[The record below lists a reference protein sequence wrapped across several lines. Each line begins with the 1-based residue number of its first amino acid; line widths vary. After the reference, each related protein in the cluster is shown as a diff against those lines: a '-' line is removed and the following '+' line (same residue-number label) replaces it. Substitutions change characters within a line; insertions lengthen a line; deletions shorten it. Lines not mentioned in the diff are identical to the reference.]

1 MRARWINTVGAIALG
16 SVLMHNTGCTLP
28 GWLSGGGSTP
38 SGQTTA
44 ADGARGLSVTALPV
58 YRLVTSPAVADSPS
72 RLFVIQVRLATS
84 DAALSVTPDDLTLVL
99 PNGQPGRIFDRAR
112 SLELLRRTTLADA
125 DLSYLLR
132 DGGHAPGGLNEYA
145 RAALRDTVAGN
156 LLTEGAF
163 TADQPMEGFA
173 VVDAGV
179 TLLSLDGATLEV
191 VARRLRDAQPARAA
205 YRFSSTPTAT
215 SEAP

>member
-1 MRARWINTVGAIALG
+1 MRVRWINTVGVIALG
-16 SVLMHNTGCTLP
+16 AVLMHNTGCTLP
-28 GWLSGGGSTP
+28 GWLSRSTPTP
-38 SGQTTA
+38 SGQTTP
-44 ADGARGLSVTALPV
+44 ADGASGLTVTALPV
-58 YRLVTSPAVADSPS
+58 YRLVTSPALADSPS

-84 DAALSVTPDDLTLVL
+84 DLALSVTPDDLTLVL
-99 PNGQPGRIFDRAR
+99 PNGQSGRIFDRAR

-132 DGGHAPGGLNEYA
+132 NGGHAPGGLNEYA
-145 RAALRDTVAGN
+145 RAPLRDMVAGN

-173 VVDAGV
+173 VVDTGV
-179 TLLSLDGATLEV
+179 TLLSLDGASLEV
-191 VARRLRDAQPARAA
+191 VAHRLRDAQPARAA
-205 YRFSSTPTAT
+205 YQFTSTPTAN